1 MNRRIAKKILNRDGF
16 HWSWYRN
23 DSGLWSLA
31 PINARLYFKACKKLK
46 ITQPYY
52 DAEWLKLIDG
62 FRKKYSSI
70 KSISL

>member
-1 MNRRIAKKILNRDGF
+1 MNRRIAKKILNFNSF

-23 DSGLWSLA
+23 DSELWSLA

-46 ITQPYY
+46 KKPYY
-52 DAEWLKLIDG
+52 DAEWLNLIAG